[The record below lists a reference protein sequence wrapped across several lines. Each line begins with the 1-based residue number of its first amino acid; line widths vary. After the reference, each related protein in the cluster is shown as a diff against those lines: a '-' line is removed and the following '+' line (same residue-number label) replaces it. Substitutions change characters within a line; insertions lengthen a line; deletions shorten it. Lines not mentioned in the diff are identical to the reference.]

1 MFSSVFR
8 SAPSSRAL
16 TPAPAPPE
24 PEKVKEKDPLEVI
37 FTDLALRI
45 VAANVRV
52 SVSKSFGVELERAT
66 KKPPPKQTS
75 VALVFTGREAWE
87 EGEATDGVD
96 VSNDAA
102 EEGKGEKSVFRGL
115 RADLDGRGLAKV
127 FIGHATG
134 QTTGMAGHL
143 SARFIPTVER
153 ESIDLVDRHVAVW
166 NRELLHVAGASS
178 SCSFQAGEARY

>member
-16 TPAPAPPE
+16 TPAPAAPE
-24 PEKVKEKDPLEVI
+24 PEPPGLKDPLEV
-37 FTDLALRI
+37 LQSSLSLRI
-45 VAANVRV
+45 VAADVRV
-52 SVSKSFGVELERAT
+52 SVSRAFGVELERAT
-66 KKPPPKQTS
+66 KKPPPKRTS

-87 EGEATDGVD
+87 EGEASDGGGAD
-96 VSNDAA
+96 GKARAA
-102 EEGKGEKSVFRGL
+102 DDDGEEGKGEKSVFRGL

-153 ESIDLVDRHVAVW
+153 ESRS
-166 NRELLHVAGASS
+166 RLLLLAAK
-178 SCSFQAGEARY
+178 RRRD